1 MKKIFFKLTI
11 KDDYPPVTEESIWGN
26 EVEENLFKIK
36 NIPFYTKDVSFD
48 DIVSVI
54 VKNENLYYKKT
65 VKSSGNSTIRVIF
78 FDEEKTDECIS
89 HLEEIGCDFEKFSS
103 NFISINI
110 PITLNIEI
118 VLNYLEYLSSKE
130 IADYEYGKIS
140 Q

>member
-11 KDDYPPVTEESIWGN
+11 KDGYPPVSEESIWGDK
-26 EVEENLFKIK
+26 VEDNIFKIK

-48 DIVSVI
+48 DTVSVI
-54 VKNENLYYKKT
+54 EKNENLYYKKT

-78 FDEEKTDECIS
+78 FSEEEIDECIS
-89 HLEEIGCDFEKFSS
+89 HFEEMGCDCEKFSS